1 MSPSKM
7 IMNLM
12 RKKKLLPE
20 ISDTERQALEAG
32 DVWIDGDIF
41 AGKLRFAEMLK
52 EPYSKLTAEEQAFI
66 DGPCETLCDMVDPWE
81 VHNSRRIPEDA
92 MAYIKAQGF
101 MGLMI
106 PKEFGGKGFSRLAIS
121 TVMAKLMPHCSQ
133 VATVVI
139 IANSLSAAELLI
151 HYGTPEQKAHYLPKL
166 ANGDYVPCFGLTELT
181 AGSDAESIKAT
192 AHVFRDTNGDGQLK
206 LRLNFEK
213 RYMTLGSIA
222 NIATVACKVI
232 DPENLLGK
240 GEKVGITTILVH
252 QGTPGFHNGDHHLP
266 IGAGFENGPLI
277 GRDVVV
283 SVDQIIGG
291 VENAG
296 RGWRMLMEQLAG
308 GRGIS
313 LPAGAIG
320 GMKFALTATGA
331 YSMVRTQFGLPI
343 GKMQGVEERV
353 ARMAYFT
360 YMFEAVRVF
369 LCSAID
375 NDVKPPVTSGMLK
388 SYATDWAT
396 KVIGDGM
403 DVFSGAGV
411 MQGPNNILGLL
422 YQSAPVGV
430 TVEGANI
437 MTRTFLVNG
446 QGAVRCHPHTLD
458 MVEAIEKNDPKAF
471 RNTLFGWV
479 GHVVAGFARVA
490 LHSATRG
497 LFIGVPDV
505 APQTRS
511 YYKRLGWA
519 AARFGL
525 LTDLGLL
532 LIGGN
537 LKKEGRLN
545 GRYADAFAW
554 ITLGTAALR
563 RFEAEGRRPEDLPL
577 VKAACEHALA
587 ETQKAYE
594 GIYGN
599 FKFPLVGFLMRTIGL
614 FSLRINPLS
623 LGPTDR
629 ESHESAKTVQTLNDQ
644 FKRLSEGVYIP
655 GENKPALGRLMKA
668 FRLKTEAAAIADKVS
683 AAQKQKLLPRGGVD
697 LDLIS
702 KAAQASVLTA
712 AEADQ
717 LAQSHAASLAA
728 CEVDV
733 FKDEHYYR

>member
-1 MSPSKM
+1 MSPSRI
-7 IMNLM
+7 IMNIM
-12 RKKKLLPE
+12 RKNKLLPE

-41 AGKLRFAEMLK
+41 AGKMKFGAMLA
-52 EPYSKLTAEEQAFI
+52 EPYNRLTDEEQAFI
-66 DGPCETLCDMVDPWE
+66 DGPCNELNAMVDPWQAY
-81 VHNSRRIPEDA
+81 STRRIPEDA
-92 MAYIKAQGF
+92 FEYVKAQGF

-106 PKEFGGKGFSRLAIS
+106 PKEYGGKGFSRLAIS
-121 TVMAKLMPHCSQ
+121 SVMAKLMPHCSQ

-151 HYGTPEQKAHYLPKL
+151 HYGTPEQKNHYLPKL
-166 ANGDYVPCFGLTELT
+166 ADGEYVPCFGLTELT

-192 AHVFRDTNGDGQLK
+192 AHVFREGDEVK

-232 DPENLLGK
+232 DPENILGK
-240 GEKVGITTILVH
+240 GENVGITTILVH
-252 QGTPGFHNGDHHLP
+252 KGTPGFHTGDHHLP

-291 VENAG
+291 RDCAG

-320 GMKFALTATGA
+320 GMKMATAATSA
-331 YSMVRTQFGLPI
+331 YAMVRTQFGLPI
-343 GKMQGVEERV
+343 GKMEGVEERT
-353 ARMAYFT
+353 ARMAYLT
-360 YMFEAVRVF
+360 YMFEASRVF

-375 NDVKPPVTSGMLK
+375 SDIKPPVTSGMLK
-388 SYATDWAT
+388 AYATDYAV

-446 QGAVRCHPHTLD
+446 QGAVRCHPYTLS
-458 MVEAIEKNDPKAF
+458 MVEAIEKDDPRRF

-479 GHVVAGFARVA
+479 GHVVAGFARTRW
-490 LHSATRG
+490 HSLTRGRCISVPDVHPATRG
-497 LFIGVPDV
+497 
-505 APQTRS
+505 
-511 YYKRLGWA
+511 YYRRLGWA

-537 LKKEGRLN
+537 LKKVGRVN

-554 ITLGTAALR
+554 ITLGSAALR
-563 RFEAEGRRPEDLPL
+563 RFEAEGRRKEDLPL
-577 VKAACEHALA
+577 VKAALEHALG
-587 ETQKAYE
+587 EVQKAYE
-594 GIYGN
+594 GIYSN
-599 FKFPLVGFLMRTIGL
+599 FPVPVVGFLMRTLGVLGL
-614 FSLRINPLS
+614 RLNPLS
-623 LGPTDR
+623 MGVTDR
-629 ESHESAKTVQTLNDQ
+629 QSHEAARTMQSLNEQ
-644 FKRLSEGVYIP
+644 FLRLADGVYLP
-655 GENKPALGRLMKA
+655 AEDKPALGRLMKA
-668 FRLKTEAAAIADKVS
+668 FRLKTETRELADKVS
-683 AAQKQKLLPRGGVD
+683 AAQKRKLLPRGGID
-697 LDLIS
+697 ATLIG
-702 KAAQASVLTA
+702 KAAEASVLTA
-712 AEADQ
+712 DEAAKLAEA
-717 LAQSHAASLAA
+717 HAACLSA